1 MGWSEGGMDW
11 RRTIIKCVIISL
23 ILVPIVFFIDMRF
36 KDVSFANIEMYD
48 EKMNRVEGIIF
59 NQSDHSVT
67 IEWFYIKN
75 TGLQKTVVVS
85 NYSPE
90 YDNVTIEVQIFVFIT
105 KDKAVEGNILN
116 AGQTAICKAT
126 FARWYVKDFEP
137 ITLTVTAR
145 RA

>member
-90 YDNVTIEVQIFVFIT
+90 YDNVTIEVQIFVFVT

-126 FARWYVKDFEP
+126 FARWYVEDFEP
-137 ITLTVTAR
+137 ITLTVSAR